1 MTEIR
6 SGAGVRGDDVPALLD
21 RWARQGLL
29 SPEQVENI
37 RAAEGIPATPGHLR
51 AGAVPAPR
59 PVPHAAAPQAPEPG
73 PGRGRLA
80 IEALGYLGGA
90 LALAAALL
98 LVQLVWED
106 LSTAGRLAIPL
117 VATALLLVVGELVP
131 VKGPNEEG
139 MLRLRSV
146 LWLLAVVAWAVS
158 FAVLGDQVLEA
169 EGHDTGL
176 LAGLGAMTLALP
188 LYLRT
193 HEAAQQLAVFG
204 ASLVTA
210 MALGAR
216 PDWDE
221 PTWVGA
227 AGWLVTVAWF
237 VMAER
242 QIVTPPLVGRYL
254 GAVGMVV
261 FVLPMGGTLAGQLV
275 AVATVAA
282 LFVWAVRVDS
292 IGLLAVASVGTLQVV
307 PSIVNFF
314 FPDNARIVV
323 PLGLLAAGG
332 VLVGTA
338 VTITRR
344 RAHRS
349 ETAESG
355 PPVRR

>member
-1 MTEIR
+1 
-6 SGAGVRGDDVPALLD
+6 VPALLD
-21 RWARQGLL
+21 RWVRLGLL
-29 SPEQVENI
+29 SPEQVEKI
-37 RAAEGIPATPGHLR
+37 RVAEGIPAAPATGR
-51 AGAVPAPR
+51 VVAVPEPR
-59 PVPHAAAPQAPEPG
+59 PAPAPAAPPAVEPER
-73 PGRGRLA
+73 GRGRLA

-106 LSTAGRLAIPL
+106 LPTGARLAIPL
-117 VATALLLVVGELVP
+117 VATAVLLVAGGLVP
-131 VKGPNEEG
+131 AKGPNVES
-139 MLRLRSV
+139 MQRLRSV

-176 LAGLGAMTLALP
+176 LVGLGAMTLALP

-204 ASLVTA
+204 ASLGTA

-216 PDWDE
+216 AEWDE
-221 PTWVGA
+221 PTWVGLGA
-227 AGWLVTVAWF
+227 WLVAVAWF

-242 QIVTPPLVGRYL
+242 QMVTPPLVGRYL
-254 GAVGMVV
+254 GGLGMII
-261 FVLPMGGTLAGQLV
+261 FVLPMSGTLVGQLV

-292 IGLLAVASVGTLQVV
+292 IGLLAVASFGTLQVV

-332 VLVGTA
+332 LLVGTA

-344 RAHRS
+344 RARRQ
-349 ETAESG
+349 ETTQPG
-355 PPVRR
+355 PPVQR